1 MSRIDSAINIDD
13 LKRLAKRRLPRIMF
27 DFIEGGAEDE
37 VGLRTNANAFRNLRL
52 VPRYYIDTSKRE
64 QRATIL
70 GRTYASPFGIAPTG
84 MAGAFRRDAELFLA
98 QAAAEADVP
107 YLMSGASNASMEQG
121 VKLAGKN
128 LWYQIYGARDRA
140 VAADLVKRAIDCGLT
155 TLAVTC
161 DVPVSSNRE
170 RNRRNGFVRPLRMTL
185 PTILEAMLHPAWVIN
200 YYRSG
205 GLPMLGNWQPYA
217 PADSTPDQVA
227 DMFAKQTPDP
237 SQTWRDLEAIR
248 RAWSGKLLLKGVMHP
263 EDARIALGMGVD
275 GLIVSN
281 HGARQL
287 DMMPSPLD
295 VLPMIRAAVGP
306 EVPLLLDSGVR
317 RGSDIVA
324 ALCMGADFVL
334 TGRATLYGAT
344 AGGLEGVKK
353 AVSILQREI
362 DLVLGQLGAVNL
374 AALGPH
380 YLLDTVRAEEDRRN
394 TGAMGARRAAS
405 G

>member
-13 LKRLAKRRLPRIMF
+13 LKRMAKRRLPKIMF

-37 VGLRTNANAFRNLRL
+37 VGLRTNANAFRDLRL
-52 VPRYYIDTSKRE
+52 VPRYYIDTAKRE
-64 QRATIL
+64 QKATL
-70 GRTYASPFGIAPTG
+70 FGRTYASPFGIAPTG
-84 MAGAFRRDAELFLA
+84 MAGAFRKDAELYLA
-98 QAAAEADVP
+98 QAAQEADVP

-121 VKLAGKN
+121 AKLAGKN
-128 LWYQIYGARDRA
+128 LWFQIYGAKNRSFQL
-140 VAADLVKRAIDCGLT
+140 DLVKRAIDLGLT
-155 TLAVTC
+155 TIAVTC

-205 GLPMLGNWQPYA
+205 GLPMLGNWERYGEKNA
-217 PADSTPDQVA
+217 TPDQVA
-227 DMFAKQTPDP
+227 DLFAKQTPDP
-237 SQTWRDLEAIR
+237 SQVWGDIEAIR
-248 RAWSGKLLLKGVMHP
+248 NAFPGKLLLKGVMHP
-263 EDARIALGMGVD
+263 EDARIATGMGVD

-281 HGARQL
+281 HGGRQL

-295 VLPMIRAAVGP
+295 MLPMIRAAVGP
-306 EVPLLLDSGVR
+306 DVPLLLDSGVR

-324 ALCMGADFVL
+324 ALCMGADFVM

-362 DLVLGQLGAVNL
+362 DLVMGQLGAVNL
-374 AALGPH
+374 AALGPQ
-380 YLLDTVRAEEDRRN
+380 YLLETVRAEEERRN
-394 TGAMGARRAAS
+394 TGAMVGRR
-405 G
+405 